1 MAVKYTDEKGNDHT
15 VTVTKDPATG
25 TVTLAPEAVK
35 DRSTVTANNSKG
47 TETSADAKAD
57 AADSQAWLEGDVSV
71 NEGSEATYT
80 VKLGQPADKD
90 ITVKVKVTHVS
101 TTDGDISYTV
111 NTVTIAKGEQEVTF
125 KATATDDT
133 TPETNESYRVE
144 IGEATGA
151 KVDSTRPSVTTI
163 TTY

>member
-35 DRSTVTANNSKG
+35 DHSTVTANNSKG

-57 AADSQAWLEGDVSV
+57 AAANAADSQAWLEGDASV

-80 VKLGQPADKD
+80 VKLGQPAEKD
-90 ITVKVKVTHVS
+90 VTV
-101 TTDGDISYTV
+101 
-111 NTVTIAKGEQEVTF
+111 
-125 KATATDDT
+125 
-133 TPETNESYRVE
+133 
-144 IGEATGA
+144 
-151 KVDSTRPSVTTI
+151 
-163 TTY
+163 